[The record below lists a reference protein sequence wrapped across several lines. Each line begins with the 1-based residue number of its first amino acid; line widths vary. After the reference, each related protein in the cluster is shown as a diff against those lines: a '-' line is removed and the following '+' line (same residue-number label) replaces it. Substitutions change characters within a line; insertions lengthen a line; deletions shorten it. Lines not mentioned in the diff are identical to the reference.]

1 MRAADAAMYHAKS
14 SGRDNSQVFTADLNV
29 ATRRRL
35 AIANGLHEAVERRQ
49 FTLEYQPQID
59 LASGRI
65 PAVEALVR
73 WRTPELGQVP
83 PSEFIGIAEE
93 TGSIAPLGEWVLRE
107 ACFQVMQWREAMA
120 PDLRLA
126 VNVSPYQFRRP
137 GFADLVSSVLRESR
151 LPAAEL
157 EIEITEGTLMAYGSQ
172 NSAVLERLADKGVC
186 LAVDDFGTG
195 YSSLA
200 YLRRFPIRCLK
211 IDRSF
216 IDGVGYDSNDAAI
229 VAAVIAMAR
238 SMQLRVVA
246 EGVETAEQVAFLK
259 RHRCWGA
266 QGFHYGKPMSADAFV
281 EILAKREKALP

>member
-14 SGRDNSQVFTADLNV
+14 SGRDNSQVFTGDLNV

-65 PAVEALVR
+65 SAVEALVR

-137 GFADLVSSVLRESR
+137 GFADLVSSILRESR